1 MRTLIFGTS
10 YIGDANAYWIARQW
24 LHLNE
29 LLNPGTDVLVV
40 DSASPIPFP
49 TGNRWLIQLGYNIGH
64 PSRGGSDGWGRAFCV
79 GLEYAIAC
87 EYDLAVHIETD
98 LLCAVPVHEI
108 IASSREALIT
118 AQATP
123 YLFIE
128 TGLMAIN
135 TAWADGINL
144 VDKYDWASNTHGDKP
159 EERIKRICNQGGIDT
174 SRLRGRRDEWQ
185 DGSVKDHDYLTHA
198 TIPTF
203 LRFLEFRKIDSA

>member
-1 MRTLIFGTS
+1 MSTLIFGTS

-29 LLNPGTDVLVV
+29 LLNHDTTVLVV

-49 TGNRWLIQLGYNIGH
+49 TGNRWLIQLGDNIGH

-87 EYDLAVHIETD
+87 EYDLAVHIET
-98 LLCAVPVHEI
+98 
-108 IASSREALIT
+108 
-118 AQATP
+118 
-123 YLFIE
+123 
-128 TGLMAIN
+128 GLMAIN

-144 VDKYDWASNTHGDKP
+144 VDKYDWASNTYGDKP
-159 EERIKRICNQGGIDT
+159 EERIKRICNRGGIDT

-203 LRFLEFRKIDSA
+203 LRFLEFHKIDSA